1 MLQLSFVQPCMNG
14 LTKSDEIAVTMI
26 GNTDSTVCLV
36 VSFEILKTQVVKFV
50 EFSRY
55 MSLFKIYQYKDEY
68 DSTASQV
75 FWATYQHHDV
85 QK

>member
-1 MLQLSFVQPCMNG
+1 MMLQLSFVQPCMNG

-36 VSFEILKTQVVKFV
+36 VSFEILTTQVVKFV

-55 MSLFKIYQYKDEY
+55 
-68 DSTASQV
+68 
-75 FWATYQHHDV
+75 TYV
-85 QK
+85 TF